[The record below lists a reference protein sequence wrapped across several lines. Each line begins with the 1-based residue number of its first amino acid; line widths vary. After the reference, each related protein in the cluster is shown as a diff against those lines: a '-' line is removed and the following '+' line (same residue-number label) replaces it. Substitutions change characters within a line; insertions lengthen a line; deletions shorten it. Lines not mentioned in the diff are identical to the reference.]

1 MSDDNIKKYGE
12 VCFTLLNGAYI
23 TGMDIPEGKYKL
35 VAKHGC
41 GDVYSSNEEM
51 GINEYMEAETK
62 IDDSDE
68 DNQNATEFSNLVLKV
83 GDKITIVDSLVLE
96 FSSKNANL
104 TQSIVRKEIGKEV
117 TLKKGVYT
125 CGKDFE
131 IGIYDIVLVEDGGSI
146 EIETEGVGNFANS
159 YIFGPDYKDIKEIRN
174 YDFEIGEKIHIYGK
188 NLVIK
193 LSPSKNN
200 WLFGK

>member
-1 MSDDNIKKYGE
+1 MFDDNIKKYGE
-12 VCFTLLNGAYI
+12 VCFTLSNGTYTA
-23 TGMDIPEGKYKL
+23 GMDIPEGKYKL
-35 VAKHGC
+35 VAKHGY
-41 GDVYSSNEEM
+41 GDVYSSNEKM
-51 GINEYMEAETK
+51 GIDEYMEAEDL

-68 DNQNATEFSNLVLKV
+68 DNESATEFSNLILKI
-83 GDKITIVDSLVLE
+83 GDKVTIEDSLVLE

-131 IGIYDIVLVEDGGSI
+131 IGIYDIVLVEDGGKI
-146 EIETEGVGNFANS
+146 EIEENDIGNS
-159 YIFGPDYKDIKEIRN
+159 YFFGSN
-174 YDFEIGEKIHIYGK
+174 YDDIREIKNYNFKIGEKIHVYGK
-188 NLVIK
+188 DLVIK

-200 WLFGK
+200 WLFDK

>member
-12 VCFTLLNGAYI
+12 VCFTLSNGTYTA
-23 TGMDIPEGKYKL
+23 GMDIPEGKYKL
-35 VAKHGC
+35 VAKHGY

-51 GINEYMEAETK
+51 GIDEYMEAEDL

-68 DNQNATEFSNLVLKV
+68 DNESATEFSNLVLKI
-83 GDKITIVDSLVLE
+83 GDKVTIEDSLVLE

-104 TQSIVRKEIGKEV
+104 IQSIVRKEIGKEV

-131 IGIYDIVLVEDGGSI
+131 IGVYDIVLVEDSGNI
-146 EIETEGVGNFANS
+146 EIEENDIGNS
-159 YIFGPDYKDIKEIRN
+159 YFFGSN
-174 YDFEIGEKIHIYGK
+174 YDDIREIKNYNFKIGEKIHVYGK
-188 NLVIK
+188 DFVIK
-193 LSPSKNN
+193 LSPSKNC
-200 WLFGK
+200 FIK

>member
-1 MSDDNIKKYGE
+1 MSDDNIKEYGE
-12 VCFTLLNGAYI
+12 VCFTLSNGTYTA
-23 TGMDIPEGKYKL
+23 GMDIPEGKYKL
-35 VAKHGC
+35 VAKHSY

-51 GINEYMEAETK
+51 GIDEYMEAEDL

-68 DNQNATEFSNLVLKV
+68 DNESATEFSNLVLKI
-83 GDKITIVDSLVLE
+83 GDKVTIEDSLVLE

-131 IGIYDIVLVEDGGSI
+131 IGVYDIVLVEDSGNI
-146 EIETEGVGNFANS
+146 EIEENDIGNS
-159 YIFGPDYKDIKEIRN
+159 YFFGSN
-174 YDFEIGEKIHIYGK
+174 YDDIREIKNYNFKIGEKIHVYGK
-188 NLVIK
+188 DFVIK

-200 WLFGK
+200 WLFDK

>member
-1 MSDDNIKKYGE
+1 MFDDNIKKYGE
-12 VCFTLLNGAYI
+12 VCFTLSNGTYTA
-23 TGMDIPEGKYKL
+23 GVDIPEGKYKL
-35 VAKHGC
+35 VAKHGY
-41 GDVYSSNEEM
+41 GDVYSSNEKM
-51 GINEYMEAETK
+51 GIDEYMEAEDL

-68 DNQNATEFSNLVLKV
+68 DNESATEFSNLILKI
-83 GDKITIVDSLVLE
+83 GDKVTIEDSLVLE

-131 IGIYDIVLVEDGGSI
+131 IGIYDIVLVEDGGKI
-146 EIETEGVGNFANS
+146 EIEENDIGNS
-159 YIFGPDYKDIKEIRN
+159 YFFGSN
-174 YDFEIGEKIHIYGK
+174 YDDIREIKNYNFKIGEKIHVYGK
-188 NLVIK
+188 DLVIK

-200 WLFGK
+200 WLFDK

>member
-1 MSDDNIKKYGE
+1 
-12 VCFTLLNGAYI
+12 
-23 TGMDIPEGKYKL
+23 MDIPEGKYKL
-35 VAKHGC
+35 VAKHGY

-51 GINEYMEAETK
+51 GIDEYMEAEDL

-68 DNQNATEFSNLVLKV
+68 DNESATEFSNLVLKI
-83 GDKITIVDSLVLE
+83 GDKVTIEDSLVLE

-131 IGIYDIVLVEDGGSI
+131 IGVYDIVLVEDSGNI
-146 EIETEGVGNFANS
+146 EIEENDIGNS
-159 YIFGPDYKDIKEIRN
+159 YFFGSN
-174 YDFEIGEKIHIYGK
+174 YDDIREIKNYNFKIGEKIHVYGK
-188 NLVIK
+188 DFVIK

-200 WLFGK
+200 WLFDK

>member
-1 MSDDNIKKYGE
+1 MSDDNIKEYGE
-12 VCFTLLNGAYI
+12 VCFTLSNGTYTA
-23 TGMDIPEGKYKL
+23 GMDIPEGKYKL
-35 VAKHGC
+35 VAKHGY

-51 GINEYMEAETK
+51 GIDEYMEAEDL

-68 DNQNATEFSNLVLKV
+68 DNESATEFSNLVLKI
-83 GDKITIVDSLVLE
+83 GDKVTIEDSLVLE

-131 IGIYDIVLVEDGGSI
+131 IGIYSHFFI
-146 EIETEGVGNFANS
+146 
-159 YIFGPDYKDIKEIRN
+159 
-174 YDFEIGEKIHIYGK
+174 
-188 NLVIK
+188 
-193 LSPSKNN
+193 
-200 WLFGK
+200 